1 MNKNYI
7 YGLVLALFA
16 ALLNGT
22 VGVLSKWL
30 FQSNLTSAG
39 ISFYK
44 CLIAFFGYI
53 LFVIF

>member
-39 ISFYK
+39 ISF
-44 CLIAFFGYI
+44 IN
-53 LFVIF
+53 V